1 MKIPGWISFLGI
13 PAFAWILY
21 TLDLTKLL
29 DSLQSINLSYLIF
42 VILIFFPIILLKTL
56 RWSAILKMRSIALPL
71 SGLYSAYMSSFSAGG
86 VTPGRFGE
94 MLKFSYVE
102 DAGYGF
108 GVSLSSAFSDR
119 LWDALFLLFIG
130 LIGLPFIYPLSS
142 GQIAVNTAVIA
153 VSILSI
159 IVFTMYRSSVYRFLS
174 KLISK
179 LIPEKYRKKLE
190 GEGNKFFQTL
200 LPKSLN
206 EFFTLLSATF
216 LSWLIY
222 FFRFFV
228 LAIALGISIDFI
240 SLSLILSIT
249 ALLTL
254 LPITVSGVGTRD
266 AALIVLLK
274 PFGINSELAVALSLS
289 MLAIFMVDIFIGY
302 AFGIAFGAKQK
313 VNELNGN

>member
-1 MKIPGWISFLGI
+1 LKIPGWISLLGI

-94 MLKFSYVE
+94 MLKFSYVK
-102 DAGYGF
+102 DAGYGL

-119 LWDALFLLFIG
+119 MWDAVILLFIG
-130 LIGLPFIYPLSS
+130 LMGLPFIYPLSS
-142 GQIAVNTAVIA
+142 GQMAVNTAVILFL
-153 VSILSI
+153 VLSI
-159 IVFTMYRSSVYRFLS
+159 FIVTLYRNSAYRLLS
-174 KLISK
+174 RLISR

-190 GEGNKFFQTL
+190 GEGKDFIQTL

-206 EFFTLLSATF
+206 EFFNLLSYTF
-216 LSWLIY
+216 LSWILY
-222 FFRFFV
+222 AFRFFI
-228 LAIALGISIDFI
+228 LAKALGMSINFI
-240 SLSLILSIT
+240 DLSLIISISG
-249 ALLTL
+249 LLAL
-254 LPITVSGVGTRD
+254 LPITILGIGTRD
-266 AALIVLLK
+266 AALILLLK
-274 PFGINSELAVALSLS
+274 PFGISAEEAVALSLS
-289 MLAIFMVDIFIGY
+289 MLATYTIDIFLGY
-302 AFGIAFGAKQK
+302 VAGTLLKIKEK
-313 VNELNGN
+313 